1 MGIAFAILALL
12 VLGAVVGT
20 TLNFAGVFLGLPI
33 VFLFIGA
40 LIGKEQME
48 RQQQIMRMKRFRRE
62 ARAQKIDFD
71 PADKRTLATS
81 DKRVV

>member
-1 MGIAFAILALL
+1 VGITLAILAI
-12 VLGAVVGT
+12 VVVGAVVGS

-40 LIGKEQME
+40 VIGKETMDRQM
-48 RQQQIMRMKRFRRE
+48 RIMRMKRFRRD
-62 ARAQKIDFD
+62 ARARKIDFD

-81 DKRVV
+81 DKT